1 MYIYKLN
8 NERGTLMKNYVIA
21 IAREYASGAG
31 EIAKKLSLE
40 LGIKVYDKEMI
51 SLAAKE
57 SGLAEAVVAET
68 EQKRT
73 NSFLYSV
80 YMTSQVLPLSDQI
93 FMTQSQIVKNL
104 AKEESCII
112 IGRCAGHILADNP
125 SCLKIFIH
133 ADMDD
138 RIKRAKTQYGLA
150 SDKPAEHL
158 KKIDKQRAAYYK
170 YFTEKAWN
178 DVTNYD
184 ISINSSKIGIDEA
197 VKIIKEAALKM
208 YL

>member
-1 MYIYKLN
+1 
-8 NERGTLMKNYVIA
+8 MKNYVIT

-73 NSFLYSV
+73 NSFLYSI

-93 FMTQSQIVKNL
+93 FMTQSQIIKNL

-112 IGRCAGHILADNP
+112 IGRCAGHVLSDNP
-125 SCLKIFIH
+125 DCIRIFLC
-133 ADMDD
+133 ADRDD
-138 RIKRAKTQYGLA
+138 RIKRAEKQYGV
-150 SDKPAEHL
+150 DKAADYI
-158 KKIDKQRAAYYK
+158 KKVDKQRASYYK
-170 YFTEKAWN
+170 YFTEKACN
-178 DVTNYD
+178 DATN
-184 ISINSSKIGIDEA
+184 
-197 VKIIKEAALKM
+197 
-208 YL
+208 

>member
-1 MYIYKLN
+1 
-8 NERGTLMKNYVIA
+8 MKNFVIT

-73 NSFLYSV
+73 NSFLYSI

-93 FMTQSQIVKNL
+93 FMTQSQIIKNL
-104 AKEESCII
+104 AKTESCII
-112 IGRCAGHILADNP
+112 IGRCADHVLYDNP
-125 SCLKIFIH
+125 SCLKVFLH

-138 RIKRAKTQYGLA
+138 RIKRAHEQYGI
-150 SDKPAEHL
+150 DKAADYI
-158 KKIDKQRAAYYK
+158 KKIDKQRASYYK
-170 YFTEKAWN
+170 YFTEKSWN
-178 DVTNYD
+178 NASNYD
-184 ISINSSKIGIDEA
+184 ISINTSTVGIDEA
-197 VKIIKEAALKM
+197 VKIIKNLALKKAE
-208 YL
+208 

>member
-1 MYIYKLN
+1 
-8 NERGTLMKNYVIA
+8 MKNYVIT

-31 EIAKKLSLE
+31 EIAKKLALE

-57 SGLAEAVVAET
+57 SGLTEAVVAET

-73 NSFLYSV
+73 NSFLYSI

-93 FMTQSQIVKNL
+93 FMTQSQIIKNL

-112 IGRCAGHILADNP
+112 IGRCADHILANNS
-125 SCLKIFIH
+125 SCLKVFIH

-138 RIKRAKTQYGLA
+138 RITRAKEQYGLS
-150 SDKPAEHL
+150 SDKPADYI
-158 KKIDKQRAAYYK
+158 KKIDKQRASYYK
-170 YFTEKAWN
+170 YFTEKTWGMA
-178 DVTNYD
+178 TNYD
-184 ISINSSKIGIDEA
+184 ISINTSKIGVDES
-197 VKIIKEAALKM
+197 VRIIKELALKKAEE
-208 YL
+208 

>member
-1 MYIYKLN
+1 
-8 NERGTLMKNYVIA
+8 MKNYVIT

-40 LGIKVYDKEMI
+40 LGIKVYDKEII

-57 SGLAEAVVAET
+57 SGLTEAVVAET

-93 FMTQSQIVKNL
+93 FMTQSQIIKNL

-112 IGRCAGHILADNP
+112 IGRCGDYVLRDNP
-125 SCLKIFIH
+125 SCLKVFLH
-133 ADMDD
+133 ADMED
-138 RIKRAKTQYGLA
+138 RIKRAKEQYGI
-150 SDKPAEHL
+150 DKPEDYI
-158 KKIDKQRAAYYK
+158 KKIDKQRASYYK
-170 YFTEKAWN
+170 YFTEKSWGVA
-178 DVTNYD
+178 TSYD
-184 ISINSSKIGIDEA
+184 ISINTTQIGIDET
-197 VKIIKEAALKM
+197 VKIIKNLAIKKAEE
-208 YL
+208 

>member
-1 MYIYKLN
+1 
-8 NERGTLMKNYVIA
+8 MKNYVIT

-31 EIAKKLSLE
+31 EIAKKLALE

-73 NSFLYSV
+73 NSFLYSI

-93 FMTQSQIVKNL
+93 FMTQSQIIKNL

-112 IGRCAGHILADNP
+112 IGRCADHILANNP
-125 SCLKIFIH
+125 SCIKVFIH
-133 ADMDD
+133 ADTQD
-138 RIKRAKTQYGLA
+138 RIARAKDQYGLVV
-150 SDKPAEHL
+150 DKPADYI
-158 KKIDKQRAAYYK
+158 KKIDKQRASYYK
-170 YFTEKAWN
+170 YFTEKTWGMAA
-178 DVTNYD
+178 NYD
-184 ISINSSKIGIDEA
+184 ISINTSQIGIDET
-197 VKIIKEAALKM
+197 VRIIKELALKKAAE
-208 YL
+208 

>member
-1 MYIYKLN
+1 
-8 NERGTLMKNYVIA
+8 MKNYVIT

-73 NSFLYSV
+73 NSFLYSI

-93 FMTQSQIVKNL
+93 FMTQSQIIKNL

-112 IGRCAGHILADNP
+112 IGRCAGHILSDNP
-125 SCLKIFIH
+125 SCINIFLC

-138 RIKRAKTQYGLA
+138 RIKRANEQYGVEKA
-150 SDKPAEHL
+150 AEYI
-158 KKIDKQRAAYYK
+158 KKIDKQRASYYK
-170 YFTEKAWN
+170 YFTEKGWN
-178 DVTNYD
+178 DAPNYD
-184 ISINSSKIGIDEA
+184 ITINTSKVGIDET
-197 VKIIKEAALKM
+197 VEIIKKLVLKKQEA
-208 YL
+208 

>member
-1 MYIYKLN
+1 
-8 NERGTLMKNYVIA
+8 MKNYIIT

-31 EIAKKLSLE
+31 EIAKKLSMD

-73 NSFLYSV
+73 NSFLYSI
-80 YMTSQVLPLSDQI
+80 YMTSQMLPLSDQI
-93 FMTQSQIVKNL
+93 FMTQSQIIKNL

-112 IGRCAGHILADNP
+112 IGRCADNILTDNP
-125 SCLKIFIH
+125 ACLKVFLY

-138 RIKRAKTQYGLA
+138 RIKRAKEQYGLA
-150 SDKPAEHL
+150 VDKPAEYI
-158 KKIDKQRAAYYK
+158 KKVDKQRASYYK
-170 YFTEKAWN
+170 YFTEKIWGMA
-178 DVTNYD
+178 TNYD
-184 ISINSSKIGIDEA
+184 ISINTSQLGIDET
-197 VKIIKEAALKM
+197 VKIIKDAALKKASK
-208 YL
+208 

>member
-1 MYIYKLN
+1 
-8 NERGTLMKNYVIA
+8 MKNYVIA

-68 EQKRT
+68 EQKKT
-73 NSFLYSV
+73 NSFLYSI

-93 FMTQSQIVKNL
+93 FMTQSQIIKNL
-104 AKEESCII
+104 AKEEPCII
-112 IGRCAGHILADNP
+112 IGRCAGHILSDNP
-125 SCLKIFIH
+125 SCIKIFLC

-138 RIKRAKTQYGLA
+138 RIKRAEEQYGINKA
-150 SDKPAEHL
+150 SEYI
-158 KKIDKQRAAYYK
+158 KKIDKQRASYYK

-178 DVTNYD
+178 DATNYD
-184 ISINSSKIGIDEA
+184 ITINTSKVGIDET
-197 VKIIKEAALKM
+197 VEIIKKLVLKKAE
-208 YL
+208 